1 MNKKRKLLVIALAV
15 TVVLATIFLGSFYI
29 IKNKISIYLEN
40 LVEKNPI
47 YFAAAGGNLQEVD
60 RLINEGANP
69 NAKGLNGH
77 TPLIAATRGHHSL
90 IAEHLLLA
98 AANPDQKDNFGWA
111 ALHHAIT
118 PADGADLDL
127 ISILV
132 KHGANVNIQDNRLRT
147 PLHRAA
153 EYGQLQAVL
162 LLLKYGADPNI
173 KDYNG
178 WTPADRA
185 ALHPEIQSLLMKNFK
200 K

>member
-1 MNKKRKLLVIALAV
+1 MNKKQKLLVIALAV
-15 TVVLATIFLGSFYI
+15 TVVLAIIFLGGFYI
-29 IKNKISIYLEN
+29 IKNKISTYLEN

-47 YFAAAGGNLQEVD
+47 YFAAASGNLQEVD
-60 RLINEGANP
+60 RLISKGANP
-69 NAKGLNGH
+69 NTKGIKGH
-77 TPLIAATRGHHSL
+77 TPLIAATRGHHNL

-98 AANPDQKDNFGWA
+98 GANPNQKDDFGWA

-118 PADGADLDL
+118 QVDGADLDL
-127 ISILV
+127 INILV

-153 EYGQLQAVL
+153 QYGQLQAVL

-173 KDYNG
+173 RDYNG
-178 WTPADRA
+178 WTSADRA
-185 ALHPEIQSLLMKNFK
+185 ASHPEIQSLLMKNLK